1 MKAPQAPDPLATA
14 TSQSQMNR
22 DTAMTNF
29 LMNAVNQVTPY
40 GSLTYKQTGSTF
52 QPSKTGDQYWFNKNT
67 NQYLNYDP
75 FAKSRTTSSTGD
87 TATENAFTRA
97 RNSGGSPAGTGGSM
111 GLPPNYSAKG
121 SPAGTGGVAN
131 RYIGNTG
138 KTGDTTKFGKPEDW
152 TQVQGFNTP
161 TFTAYQEL
169 SPEQKRLYDLTTQM
183 GINLGELGVS
193 QSKRLQGLMGQDF
206 KLPGGDMPTLN
217 LPGGKM
223 PTLNTNFGAM
233 PKLNLDNEAVESRL
247 MELGRKRL
255 DPALDQRRKSTEQ
268 DLYNR
273 GVRMGSEAYGNSMRG
288 VTEGENDAYNQLL
301 LSGRSQAVNEAMSK
315 YGADMQGRGQLMN
328 ERLAGYNSQMQGR
341 NQSINEAI
349 QGYNSAMQ
357 NRNQLNN
364 EYLTNRTGPINE
376 ILSLANGSQV
386 QQPNFVNT
394 PGTQL
399 SPVDYTGLVNQQY
412 QADMNAYGAGMSG
425 MFGLG
430 STLLGGLM
438 KFSDE
443 RLKTDKHKMGE
454 TPDGIGVYQ
463 YRMKGSPMMEMG
475 VMAQEVKRKKPEA
488 VARHPSGY
496 MMVDYS
502 RV

>member
-75 FAKSRTTSSTGD
+75 FAKSRTTGSTGD
-87 TATENAFTRA
+87 TATQNAFTRA
-97 RNSGGSPAGTGGSM
+97 RNSGGAPAGTGGGM
-111 GLPPNYSAKG
+111 
-121 SPAGTGGVAN
+121 AGITNSTRPGTTGG
-131 RYIGNTG
+131 
-138 KTGDTTKFGKPEDW
+138 KTDFGKPEDW

-169 SPEQKRLYDLTTQM
+169 SPEQKRLYDLTTEM

-206 KLPGGDMPTLN
+206 KLPGGAMPTLN
-217 LPGGKM
+217 LPKGAM
-223 PTLNTNFGAM
+223 PTLDTNFGAM
-233 PKLNLDNEAVESRL
+233 PTLNLDNEAVESRL

-301 LSGRSQAVNEAMSK
+301 LSGRNQAVNEAMSK

-376 ILSLANGSQV
+376 ILGLAGGSQV

-399 SPVDYTGLVNQQY
+399 SPVDYTGLVNQKY
-412 QADMNAYGAGMSG
+412 QADMNAYGSGMSG

>member
-1 MKAPQAPDPLATA
+1 MKAPSAPDPLATA

-75 FAKSRTTSSTGD
+75 FAKTRTQTTSSDPKVTD
-87 TATENAFTRA
+87 TWRTRQ
-97 RNSGGSPAGTGGSM
+97 SGGTPAGTGGGM
-111 GLPPNYSAKG
+111 GLPSKLTTGG
-121 SPAGTGGVAN
+121 SPDGTGGLN
-131 RYIGNTG
+131 PGMKKDPKDLGNP
-138 KTGDTTKFGKPEDW
+138 DDW

-169 SPEQKRLYDLTTQM
+169 SPEQKRLYDLTTEM

-193 QSKRLQGLMGQDF
+193 QSKRLQDLMGKDF
-206 KLPGGDMPTLN
+206 QLPGGKMPTLN

-223 PTLNTNFGAM
+223 PTLDTNLGKM
-233 PKLNLDNEAVESRL
+233 PELNLNNEAVESRL

-273 GVRMGSEAYGNSMRG
+273 GVRMGSEAYGSSMRG

-301 LSGRSQAVNEAMSK
+301 LSGRGQAVNEAM
-315 YGADMQGRGQLMN
+315 ADYNAQMQGRGQTLN
-328 ERLAGYNSQMQGR
+328 ERMAGYNAGMQGR
-341 NQSINEAI
+341 GAQTNEALAA
-349 QGYNSAMQ
+349 YNAAMQ
-357 NRNQLNN
+357 SRNQLNN

-376 ILSLANGSQV
+376 ILGLASGSQV

-394 PGTQL
+394 PGTQM
-399 SPVDYTGLVNQQY
+399 SPVDYSGLVNQQY
-412 QADMNAYGAGMSG
+412 QGQLANYQAGMSG

-430 STLLGGLM
+430 SSLIGGLM
-438 KFSDE
+438 FSDE

-454 TPDGIGVYQ
+454 TPDGIGVYR
-463 YRMKGSPMMEMG
+463 YRMKGSPMMQMG
-475 VMAQEVKRKKPEA
+475 VMAQEVKKKKPEA
-488 VARHPSGY
+488 VARHPNGY
-496 MMVDYS
+496 LMVDYD